1 MVEIFCSGS
10 RIRNRLQLG
19 AQSKI
24 QFPAGTEDWS
34 QATAAP
40 RPGVPWKLCG
50 VDFRG
55 KGSRDTGLREAVAMV
70 WITIAGESC
79 SQLLLRLDGSLRP
92 FTELFGGRG
101 MPRWRRQ
108 WRCLG
113 SAAGQHCS
121 KCFLR

>member
-34 QATAAP
+34 QAPAAP
-40 RPGVPWKLCG
+40 RPRVPWKLC
-50 VDFRG
+50 
-55 KGSRDTGLREAVAMV
+55 DTGLREAVAMV

-92 FTELFGGRG
+92 FTELFGRGRG